1 VTSALQSAL
10 SGLAA
15 LVEPARAAT
24 DPATCASL
32 AIDGL
37 TPHCVLYPSSAE
49 QVAAVLQYAAEHD
62 LAVIPCGNATKLGVG
77 NPPRRYDVAL
87 SLKEMNRVWH
97 YEPADLTVTA
107 ETGMTLGDFQNSIA
121 RDRLWLPLDPPGAA
135 RASLGGILATNA
147 SGPLRLLYGA
157 PRDMV
162 LGMKIATT
170 EGKVIKTGGRVV
182 KNVAGY
188 DLAKLL
194 IGSYGT
200 LGVIVEASFKLFP
213 LPSERATFV
222 LSTGT
227 LSIARDLRCRILQSP
242 LQPVRV
248 VLLNP
253 RAATLVLAATAFARE
268 VAEPEVWVEVAGSAR
283 VIDRCARELDELG
296 RAAGA
301 PPRRLESAQA
311 PACWLRIYDFHSW
324 VLEKF
329 LGAVI
334 LKVTLPDAASEE
346 FLSRAFQEAENDKV
360 GLASFTQLGV
370 GILHLCLLETESAA
384 KLVALLRRLR
394 VAAQDLG
401 GALMLERCHWDI
413 KSRVD
418 VWGPAGDDF
427 ALMDKVKAA
436 WDPKGILAPGRF
448 VGGL

>member
-1 VTSALQSAL
+1 MTSTLQSAL
-10 SGLAA
+10 SGLASLLGA
-15 LVEPARAAT
+15 ARAAT
-24 DPATCASL
+24 DPATCVSL
-32 AIDGL
+32 AIDGV
-37 TPHCVLYPSSAE
+37 TPSCVLYPSSAE
-49 QVAAVLQYAAEHD
+49 QVAAVLEYAAEHD
-62 LAVIPCGNATKLGVG
+62 LAVIPCRNATKLGVG
-77 NPPRRYDVAL
+77 NLPRRYDVAL
-87 SLKEMNRVWH
+87 SLKEMNRVRH
-97 YEPADLTVTA
+97 YEAADLTVTA
-107 ETGMTLGDFQNSIA
+107 EPGMTLGDFQDSIA

-188 DLAKLL
+188 DLAKLFV
-194 IGSYGT
+194 GSYGT

-227 LSIARDLRCRILQSP
+227 LSIARDLRRRILHSP
-242 LQPVRV
+242 LQPMRV

-253 RAATLVLAATAFARE
+253 LAATLVLAGTVFARE
-268 VAEPEVWVEVAGSAR
+268 VAEPEIWVESAGSTR
-283 VIDRCARELDELG
+283 VIERCARELDELG

-301 PPRRLESAQA
+301 PPRRLESAEG
-311 PACWLRIYDFHSW
+311 PACWLRIADFHGW
-324 VLEKF
+324 IPETF
-329 LGAVI
+329 PGAVI
-334 LKVTLPDAASEE
+334 LKVALPDAASEE
-346 FLSRAFQEAENDKV
+346 FLSRALQEAENDKV
-360 GLASFTQLGV
+360 RLASFVQLGV
-370 GILHLCLLETESAA
+370 GILHLCLLEPESAA

-401 GALMLERCHWDI
+401 GVLMLERCHWDI

-427 ALMDKVKAA
+427 ALMGKVKAA

>member
-1 VTSALQSAL
+1 VTSTLQSAL
-10 SGLAA
+10 SGLASLLGA
-15 LVEPARAAT
+15 ARAAT

-32 AIDGL
+32 AIDGV
-37 TPHCVLYPSSAE
+37 TPSCVLYPSSAE

-62 LAVIPCGNATKLGVG
+62 LAVIPCRNATKLGVG
-77 NPPRRYDVAL
+77 NLPRRYDVAL
-87 SLKEMNRVWH
+87 SLKEMNRVRH
-97 YEPADLTVTA
+97 YEAADLTVTA
-107 ETGMTLGDFQNSIA
+107 EPGMTLGDFQDSIA

-194 IGSYGT
+194 VGSYGT

-213 LPSERATFV
+213 LPSERATFA
-222 LSTGT
+222 LSTGA
-227 LSIARDLRCRILQSP
+227 LSIARDLRRRILQSP
-242 LQPVRV
+242 LQPMRV

-253 RAATLVLAATAFARE
+253 LAATLVLAGTLLARE
-268 VAEPEVWVEVAGSAR
+268 VAEPEIWVEVAGSAR
-283 VIDRCARELDELG
+283 VIERCARELDELG

-301 PPRRLESAQA
+301 PPRRLQSAEG
-311 PACWLRIYDFHSW
+311 PPCWLRISDLRGWIPETFPS
-324 VLEKF
+324 
-329 LGAVI
+329 AVI
-334 LKVTLPDAASEE
+334 LKVALPDAASEE
-346 FLSRAFQEAENDKV
+346 FLSRASQEAENDKV
-360 GLASFTQLGV
+360 RLASFAQLGV
-370 GILHLCLLETESAA
+370 GILHLCMLKTESAA
-384 KLVALLRRLR
+384 KLIALIRRLR

-427 ALMDKVKAA
+427 ALMGKVKAA
-436 WDPKGILAPGRF
+436 WDPKRILAPGRF